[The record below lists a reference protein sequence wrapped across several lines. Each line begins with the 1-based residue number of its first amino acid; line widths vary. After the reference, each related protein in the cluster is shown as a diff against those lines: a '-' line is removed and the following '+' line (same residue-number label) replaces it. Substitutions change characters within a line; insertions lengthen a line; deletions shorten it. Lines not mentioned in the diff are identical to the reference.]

1 MTIHPVIYVLI
12 LVAVFLLLLLLH
24 YRFRKQLRQKRQND
38 LAQLRVL
45 RQLIG
50 GFQRHRGLSNGVIC
64 GDVSLRDQL
73 SHTRRELDQL
83 LNKALLL
90 PTHHSNG
97 WQALAD
103 HWSRLG
109 QGRTLDAKNNL
120 QQHHLLIRNSIFLFE
135 DLALA
140 ADLGNNQKDLQWLP
154 VIWREVLQTA
164 EWAGQARALGTGM
177 AAAQQSSPEQRIR
190 MKFLYHKIQL
200 LSQMAFTDLQPGF
213 TNRLPQASG
222 LLNTAQQQI
231 EQLLNCINHQLL
243 INHQI
248 SISAPD
254 YFHQASAAIDALLAL
269 VDITLHD
276 LQQET

>member
-1 MTIHPVIYVLI
+1 MMHPVSYALIVL
-12 LVAVFLLLLLLH
+12 AVFLLLLLLQH
-24 YRFRKQLRQKRQND
+24 RHHKQLKQQRQD
-38 LAQLRVL
+38 YLAQLLVL

-50 GFQRHRGLSNGVIC
+50 GFQRHRGLSNGVLC

-90 PTHHSNG
+90 PTRHSNG

-140 ADLGNNQKDLQWLP
+140 ADLSNNRKDLYWLP

-177 AAAQQSSPEQRIR
+177 AATRHSSPEQRIR
-190 MKFLYHKIQL
+190 MKFLYHKIRL
-200 LSQMAFTDLQPGF
+200 LSEMAFSDLQPGF
-213 TNRLPQASG
+213 PNQSPQAAG
-222 LLNTAQQQI
+222 LLNICQQQVQ
-231 EQLLNCINHQLL
+231 QLLTCINDQLL
-243 INHQI
+243 LNSQIN
-248 SISAPD
+248 ISAPD
-254 YFHQASAAIDALLAL
+254 YFRQASETIDALLAL

-276 LQQET
+276 LQQES

>member
-1 MTIHPVIYVLI
+1 MHPVNYVLI
-12 LVAVFLLLLLLH
+12 ALAILLLLLLLQH
-24 YRFRKQLRQKRQND
+24 RHHKQLKQQRQD
-38 LAQLRVL
+38 YLAQLLVL

-50 GFQRHRGLSNGVIC
+50 GFQRHRGLSNGVLC

-73 SHTRRELDQL
+73 NSTRHKLDQL
-83 LNKALLL
+83 LAKALQL

-140 ADLGNNQKDLQWLP
+140 ADLGNNHKDLQWLP

-190 MKFLYHKIQL
+190 MKFLYHKIRL
-200 LSQMAFTDLQPGF
+200 LSEMAFNDLQPGF
-213 TNRLPQASG
+213 TDRLPHSTG
-222 LLNTAQQQI
+222 LLNTGQQKV
-231 EQLLNCINHQLL
+231 EQLLSCINHQLL
-243 INHQI
+243 INSQI

-254 YFHQASAAIDALLAL
+254 YFRQASAAIDALLAL

-276 LQQET
+276 LQQEK